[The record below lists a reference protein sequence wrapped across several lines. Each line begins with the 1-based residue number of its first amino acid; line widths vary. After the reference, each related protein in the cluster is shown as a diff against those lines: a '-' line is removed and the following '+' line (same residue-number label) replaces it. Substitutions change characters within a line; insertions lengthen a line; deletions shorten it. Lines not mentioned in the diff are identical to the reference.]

1 MEGTIIITGPTG
13 GLGRAILHRI
23 KQLNHPFTT
32 ILAVRSLESAKTQ
45 ALRDSLGKDP
55 RFRIWHLDLES
66 LDCVR
71 TFATS
76 LRIYVST
83 GRLKPITALICNAGM
98 MSRFRP
104 KFTHDGY
111 ERVFQINYLANFLL
125 VNALLPAMDSRNCRV
140 VFMTSFTHDPTCLR
154 AKLLPLPRRLWLDSK
169 MLAHPPVPR
178 RNSTKAGFARYA
190 RSKMCLMMFM
200 HSLQERLDRSVEYK
214 NIAILAVDPG
224 FIGATE
230 IMREQNLLCTFAV
243 EKVVTLLT
251 PISERLFSNSLLRSP
266 ERSANDIVRVGLD
279 LKTGGGSDTAK
290 AMVCNGHKLEQSG
303 RESRDRQKQKELW
316 DVSLSLVG
324 LTLEEEA
331 FIDE

>member
-1 MEGTIIITGPTG
+1 MEGTIVVTGVTG
-13 GLGRAILHRI
+13 GLGRAIVRRI
-23 KQLNHPFTT
+23 QELDQPFEA

-45 ALRDSLGKDP
+45 ALRDSLGKDT

-66 LDCVR
+66 LECVR

-76 LRIYVST
+76 LRIYVSS
-83 GRLKPITALICNAGM
+83 GRLKPVIALICNAGM

-125 VNALLPAMDSRNCRV
+125 VNSLLPAMDPTCCRV

-154 AKLLPLPRRLWLDSK
+154 AKLLPLPRRLWLESK
-169 MLAHPPVPR
+169 MLAYPPISR

-200 HSLQERLDRSVEYK
+200 HSMQQRLDQSVGFK

-224 FIGATE
+224 FIGATD
-230 IMREQNLLCTFAV
+230 IMREQNLVCTFAV
-243 EKVVTLLT
+243 EKIVTLLT
-251 PISERLFSNSLLRSP
+251 PTSERLFPNSLLRSP
-266 ERSANDIVRVGLD
+266 DRSANDVVRVALH
-279 LKTGGGSDTAK
+279 LPPGGGSDTPR
-290 AMVCNGHKLEQSG
+290 AMVCNGDKLEKSG
-303 RESRDRQKQKELW
+303 RESRDRYKQKELW
-316 DVSLSLVG
+316 DVSLALVG

-331 FIDE
+331 IVDD